1 MEDVRAAKQFV
12 KEALYNIE
20 PLDAGTFI
28 EYELREHFRL
38 KAPDAKAL
46 AAYHRE
52 LYKAYVANK
61 ENRKAAEDNGLPEW
75 YEMTERGGL
84 RFLSGLLAN
93 HLAQNVDAFYAT
105 SSFFFYQSGVYREG
119 EDMVAAAKVRE
130 CMLPRSVSMQAI
142 NDTVGQWKMLVMK
155 PVQEINSNPVC
166 PEPAKWPVQCSGR

>member
-46 AAYHRE
+46 ASYHRE
-52 LYKAYVANK
+52 LYKAYAANK
-61 ENRKAAEDNGLPEW
+61 ENRKAAEDNSLPEW

-105 SSFFFYQSGVYREG
+105 SSFFFYHSGVYREG
-119 EDMVAAAKVRE
+119 EDMVAAAKVRAGSFT
-130 CMLPRSVSMQAI
+130 PS
-142 NDTVGQWKMLVMK
+142 
-155 PVQEINSNPVC
+155 P
-166 PEPAKWPVQCSGR
+166 